1 MKAIDLIRILYR
13 HRLLLIL
20 TPVLLAVL
28 VVLLTRNP
36 SYTYTSETTLYT
48 GIASGEGVNMGLNLN
63 YFATNTSFDNLIN
76 ITKSRD
82 TKQDVALR
90 LLAQHLLLD
99 KADPKFISV
108 KSWNELN
115 SITPNYIRK
124 LVVRDYQPPIDTAS
138 TTSLN
143 PVDVAKMNVELTVRN
158 LKSCMEANDT
168 NFVYKLL
175 NFNHRHY
182 SIDAISS
189 IDVTR
194 MESSDLVRLR
204 YESDDP
210 GICQQTLTLFSEACI
225 KNYIKIKVSGSDAV
239 IRYFE
244 SELVK
249 VAARLKDSED
259 ALLQFNQE
267 KNIINYYEQSKAV
280 AIEKETQERELNAMN
295 IKLAG
300 SEATIRRIEDK
311 LKNQGKIIPKNNEI
325 VQKRNQLAQINARM
339 TSAETKNGDNKVNN
353 KELVRMKSE
362 AARLKE
368 ELREN
373 VSELYS
379 YSNTTEGLPTQQ
391 LLTEWI
397 ENVIVYEDTKAGMK
411 VQGDRMKE
419 FQKQYAIYA
428 PAGAKIKRLEREI
441 SVNENEYLELLR
453 GLGNARLKAQDAEFT
468 TGIKAVDPPYF
479 PLTANP
485 TKRKMLVVIAAFFG
499 FMFVL
504 VIILALEYF
513 DNTLRNPRKAAKSM
527 KLPYLGVF
535 PKIFLKTNLLNF
547 PFLINRVLELTL
559 QNLGLFS
566 KFCTDTQQTKTILIV
581 STTHQ
586 EGKSVIAGN
595 LARKIISEGKQ
606 VLYLNYENEA
616 FHEQSLSKSSVGK
629 VKKNKPFP
637 FLSRLLGYEDNR
649 VNYQS
654 PFLQDPESYLKEDQC
669 IRYNMNHICCT
680 ASSYLDL
687 LDSKTIKPANE
698 PDVVL
703 IELPPLLFYPLPAN
717 LMTAADKVILVC
729 RANRVWTEADERMV
743 GDVLRAT
750 GKEPVFLLNGV
761 ELPVLE
767 SVLGELPKRR
777 SLLHRFLKNTVSLQF
792 FNKGDI

>member
-13 HRLLLIL
+13 HRLMLIL
-20 TPVLLAVL
+20 TPVLLAL
-28 VVLLTRNP
+28 VVILLSRNP

-48 GIASGEGVNMGLNLN
+48 GIASGEGVNMGLNTN

-76 ITKSRD
+76 ITKSRN

-99 KADPKFISV
+99 RADPKYISW
-108 KSWNELN
+108 KSWDELN
-115 SITPNYIRK
+115 GITPQYIRR
-124 LVVRDYQPPIDTAS
+124 LVVRDYQPSIDTAS
-138 TTSLN
+138 TSLN
-143 PVDVAKMNVELTVRN
+143 PSDIYKMNFELTVQN

-175 NFNHRHY
+175 NFNHPHY

-210 GICQQTLTLFSEACI
+210 GICQQTLVLFSDACI

-249 VAARLKDSED
+249 VATRLKESED
-259 ALLQFNQE
+259 TLLQFNQE
-267 KNIINYYEQSKAV
+267 KNIINYDEQSKAV
-280 AIEKETQERELNAMN
+280 AIEKETQEREYNAMR
-295 IKLAG
+295 IKLVG

-311 LKNQGKIIPKNNEI
+311 LKNQSKIVPKSNEI
-325 VQKRNQLAQINARM
+325 VLKRNKLAEINARLA
-339 TSAETKNGDNKVNN
+339 SAETRNGESTVSN
-353 KELVRMKSE
+353 KELVRMKTESE
-362 AARLKE
+362 KLKE

-379 YSNTTEGLPTQQ
+379 YGNTTEGLPTQQ

-397 ENVIVYEDTKAGMK
+397 ENVIAYEDTKAGMK
-411 VQGDRMKE
+411 VQVDRMKE

-428 PAGAKIKRLEREI
+428 PAGARIKRIEREI

-453 GLGNARLKAQDAEFT
+453 GLGSARLKAQDAEFT
-468 TGIKAVDPPYF
+468 TGIKVVDPPYF

-485 TKRKMLVVIAAFFG
+485 TKRKMLVVVAAFFG
-499 FMFVL
+499 FLFVL
-504 VIILALEYF
+504 VLILALEYF
-513 DNTLRNPRKAAKSM
+513 DNTLRNPRRAAKNM
-527 KLPYLGVF
+527 KLTYLGVF
-535 PKIFLKTNLLNF
+535 PKIFLKTDLLNF
-547 PFLINRVLELTL
+547 PFLINRVLELAL

-566 KFCTDTQQTKTILIV
+566 KFCSDTKQTKILIIV

-586 EGKSVIAGN
+586 EGKSVLAGN
-595 LARKIISEGKQ
+595 LARKMNSERKS
-606 VLYLNYENEA
+606 VLYLNYDEEE
-616 FHEQSLSKSSVGK
+616 FHEKSLSGSPLHRN
-629 VKKNKPFP
+629 KKNKRYP
-637 FLSRLLGYEDNR
+637 FLSRLFGYEDNR
-649 VNYQS
+649 VNYLS
-654 PFLQDPESYLKEDQC
+654 PFLQDPKTYLKEDQC
-669 IRYNMNHICCT
+669 IRYSMNHTCCT

-687 LDSKTIKPANE
+687 LDNKTTKPAND
-698 PDVVL
+698 PDFVL
-703 IELPPLLFYPLPAN
+703 IELPPLLYYPLPAN
-717 LMTAADKVILVC
+717 LISAADKVILVC
-729 RANRVWTEADERMV
+729 RANRVWTDADERIV
-743 GDVLRAT
+743 SDVIKTT

-777 SLLHRFLKNTVSLQF
+777 SLIHRFLKNFVSLQF
-792 FNKGDI
+792 FNKEKI

>member
-13 HRLLLIL
+13 HRVLLIL
-20 TPVLLAVL
+20 TPVLLAL
-28 VVLLTRNP
+28 VVILLSRNP

-76 ITKSRD
+76 ITKSRE

-99 KADPKFISV
+99 KADPKYISW
-108 KSWNELN
+108 KSWDELN
-115 SITPNYIRK
+115 SITPQYIRR
-124 LVVRDYQPPIDTAS
+124 LVVRDYQPSIDTAS
-138 TTSLN
+138 TSLS
-143 PVDVAKMNVELTVRN
+143 PSDIYKMNFELTVKN

-175 NFNHRHY
+175 NFNHPHY
-182 SIDAISS
+182 SIDAISA

-210 GICQQTLTLFSEACI
+210 GICQQTLALFSDACI

-239 IRYFE
+239 IKYFE

-249 VAARLKDSED
+249 VAAKLKESEET
-259 ALLQFNQE
+259 LLQFNQE

-280 AIEKETQERELNAMN
+280 AIEKETQEREYNAMR

-311 LKNQGKIIPKNNEI
+311 LKNQSKIVPKSNEI
-325 VQKRNQLAQINARM
+325 VLKRNKLAEINVRLA
-339 TSAETKNGDNKVNN
+339 SAETRNGESKVSN
-353 KELVRMKSE
+353 KELVRMKTESE
-362 AARLKE
+362 KLKE

-379 YSNTTEGLPTQQ
+379 YGNTTEGLPTQQ

-397 ENVIVYEDTKAGMK
+397 ENIIAYEDTKAGMK
-411 VQGDRMKE
+411 VQSDRMKE

-428 PAGAKIKRLEREI
+428 PAGAKIKRIEREI
-441 SVNENEYLELLR
+441 AVNENEYLELLR
-453 GLGNARLKAQDAEFT
+453 GLGSARLKAQDAEFT

-485 TKRKMLVVIAAFFG
+485 TKRKMLVVVAAFFG
-499 FMFVL
+499 FLFVL
-504 VIILALEYF
+504 VLILALEYF
-513 DNTLRNPRKAAKSM
+513 DNTLRNPRRAAKNM
-527 KLPYLGVF
+527 KLTYLGVF
-535 PKIFLKTNLLNF
+535 PKIFLKTDLINF

-566 KFCTDTQQTKTILIV
+566 KFCSDTQQTKILIIV

-586 EGKSVIAGN
+586 EGKSVLAGN
-595 LARKIISEGKQ
+595 LARKMSSEGKN
-606 VLYLNYENEA
+606 VLYLNYDDVE
-616 FHEQSLSKSSVGK
+616 FHE
-629 VKKNKPFP
+629 KNKRYPFI
-637 FLSRLLGYEDNR
+637 SRLFGYEDNR
-649 VNYQS
+649 VNYLS
-654 PFLQDPESYLKEDQC
+654 PYLQDPKTYLKDDQ
-669 IRYNMNHICCT
+669 YLQYSLNHTCCT

-687 LDSKTIKPANE
+687 LDNKTTKPANNL
-698 PDVVL
+698 DLVL
-703 IELPPLLFYPLPAN
+703 IELPPLLYYPLPAN
-717 LMTAADKVILVC
+717 LITAADKVVLVC
-729 RANRVWTEADERMV
+729 RANRVWTEADESIV
-743 GDVLRAT
+743 KDVIKTT

-777 SLLHRFLKNTVSLQF
+777 SLMHRFLKNVVSLQF
-792 FNKGDI
+792 FNKEKI